1 MGREAQKKREEE
13 VEKRAESAPGDEGVS
28 GTQEESES
36 QSGAGIQIDP
46 SMLGMLAAPGMTAMK
61 DERYLVQTVAVG
73 KKDGNGLREIS
84 FPITPMN
91 TITLVLAEDLQE
103 HILKQ
108 LSGGIEVA
116 DLSDLEAVKKAAAE
130 EGKKS

>member
-13 VEKRAESAPGDEGVS
+13 AEKDAGDTQEDTPQTPEGDES
-28 GTQEESES
+28 PN
-36 QSGAGIQIDP
+36 AGIQIDP